1 VTLFIAIG
9 NPLRGDDGVAQAVLD
24 QLAADE
30 RVVMRSLHQ
39 LAPEVAEEIA
49 NYATV
54 VFLDADQSAG
64 EVILAAVDE
73 HRPTRRSLTHIS
85 SPDEIVVLAR
95 ALFGFRGEALL
106 CRIPAT
112 DFAPQHCL
120 SQQAE
125 AAAAIAAKRLVA
137 EFLSPPPTPGSL
149 HECGTSS

>member
-1 VTLFIAIG
+1 VTLFLAIG

-24 QLAADE
+24 QLEAHE

-49 NYATV
+49 AYATV

-64 EVILAAVDE
+64 EVILETVDE
-73 HRPTRRSLTHIS
+73 RPTRRSLTHIS
-85 SPDEIVVLAR
+85 SPGEIVVLAR
-95 ALFGFRGEALL
+95 ALFGFTGEALL

-120 SQQAE
+120 SRQAQ
-125 AAAAIAAKRLVA
+125 AAAAIAAQRLA
-137 EFLSPPPTPGSL
+137 ADFLSPPP
-149 HECGTSS
+149 E